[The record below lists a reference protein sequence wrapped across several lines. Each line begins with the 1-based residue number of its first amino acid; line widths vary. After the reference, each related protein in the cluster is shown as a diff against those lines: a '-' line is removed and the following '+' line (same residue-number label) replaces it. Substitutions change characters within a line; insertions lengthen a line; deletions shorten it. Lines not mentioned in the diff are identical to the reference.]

1 MSTAI
6 DVEDDFRDLSP
17 AARTE
22 ATASLLSQFA
32 DRMLDNNK
40 RIFDRVLD
48 MIAETEGDEKL
59 HLDMLATHLAMETSE
74 VVDVKSWNNTEI
86 TSLSDYK
93 AWSRLGHDSGLCPWK
108 HGSSEYI
115 TTFLGYLQKAI
126 CENASRDLLADAA
139 ETLELPIDFCEFLK
153 HTAGVV
159 YPNLDRQMFVCSFGT
174 NTYDIQ
180 GQAQPLDK
188 ICRVAGPDGFTVAAG
203 WAAGDNDR
211 SCWIHYLL
219 CRRVTEPDGPWR
231 WRIFINNIDFHD
243 RGYYESLRDFLSWYC
258 NAYDWVD
265 WEAVQQGIATLHQ
278 ECKEA
283 LEEEEDEEQTSE
295 EETEEQTSDE
305 ESD

>member
-1 MSTAI
+1 MI
-6 DVEDDFRDLSP
+6 DIEDDFRDLNSI
-17 AARTE
+17 ARTE
-22 ATASLLSQFA
+22 VTASLLSQFA

-48 MIAETEGDEKL
+48 MIAETRGDEGL
-59 HLDMLATHLAMETSE
+59 HLNMLATHLAMDTSE
-74 VVDVKSWNNTEI
+74 VIDVKSWNGTEI
-86 TSLSDYK
+86 TTLSDYK
-93 AWSRLGHDSGLCPWK
+93 AWSRLGHDSGLCLWK
-108 HGSSEYI
+108 HDSSEYI
-115 TTFLGYLQKAI
+115 ATFLLYLQKAV
-126 CENASRDLLADAA
+126 CENASRDLLGDAA
-139 ETLELPIDFCEFLK
+139 ETLELPSDFCEFLK

-188 ICRVAGPDGFTVAAG
+188 MCKVAGPNGFVVAAG
-203 WAAGDNDR
+203 WVVGDNDR

-219 CRRVTEPDGPWR
+219 CRKEAEPDEPWR

-258 NAYDWVD
+258 GAYDWVD
-265 WEAVQQGIATLHQ
+265 WEAFQQGVTALHQ

-283 LEEEEDEEQTSE
+283 IEEDEEQTSE
-295 EETEEQTSDE
+295 EAEEQTSDE
-305 ESD
+305 ESA